1 MAARVGWRLFLLFVI
16 TCIPF
21 VCAAKGDDEESQ
33 KTKRLDALAEIAMN
47 EQEDIKRRIKAL
59 LELIHANDPRGQI
72 WTHFVYHKGVSA
84 SEVIDIMHLLKNY
97 CHRDTKDDLLGVVTD
112 ERLILG
118 IRVPAAQALAAWGD
132 KRVLKPIM
140 DMIKR
145 SEVDRWFREKL
156 IDALGDLREPS
167 TEAFL
172 LGIMTNPA
180 YSGWE
185 QVAAA
190 EALVKLGNK
199 MAIDFVF
206 SIYDKSGGEDEVY
219 PFDRLTRII
228 TYIGGDRAIKAL
240 SQQIRR
246 LPHEVVRV
254 IAAMRQIGGPKV
266 IPPLLQIA
274 EDSYHELHVRIA
286 ATEALLEQLNFMS
299 SAHKQRLIKVIR
311 EITAEVMSGWP
322 QFVNH
327 IENLRKFAQVRGLK
341 ID

>member
-1 MAARVGWRLFLLFVI
+1 MMSRAYWCVLFFVSLVCSLLVWATEKDIGSQEAA
-16 TCIPF
+16 
-21 VCAAKGDDEESQ
+21 
-33 KTKRLDALAEIAMN
+33 RLDALAKIAQS
-47 EQEDIKRRIKAL
+47 EQEDIKQRVQAL
-59 LELIHANDPRGQI
+59 KELIRSNDPRGQI
-72 WTHFVYHKGVSA
+72 WPHFVYHRGVSEA
-84 SEVIDIMHLLKNY
+84 EVIDIMYLLKNY
-97 CHRDTKDDLLGVVTD
+97 RHRETKDDLLNVVTD
-112 ERLILG
+112 TRLVLT

-132 KRVLKPIM
+132 KRVITPII
-140 DMIKR
+140 DMIKQAD
-145 SEVDRWFREKL
+145 VDRWFREKL
-156 IDALGDLREPS
+156 IDALGDLRDPS
-167 TEAFL
+167 TEVFL

-327 IENLRKFAQVRGLK
+327 IENLRKSAQARGLK